1 MPLSRRHFL
10 STSSTAVASLGMPT
24 ALWAASP
31 PIVFGYTGVTDFA
44 SVFVAASEGFF
55 RRRKLEVEL
64 RLIPLNPTIPAALQ
78 AGSLHIGGPTASVFL
93 QAVNGGLDLVV
104 VSGGAVTA
112 KEITHAGLVARAGS
126 GIRTAADCV
135 GKKIGVP
142 GLDAFLHITFRAWLK
157 QHGVDH
163 RRVQFVEAAFPL
175 HADLLRGGS
184 IDAVLTG
191 EPMTSRI
198 IDNHIGQVASYYLTF
213 LPDNRPTVLYAAHRN
228 WVRQNPEAMRAFREA
243 VQEGARFAR
252 QPQNDA
258 RTRAALGQFLKIPP
272 AELARMPIVRPSAS
286 IDKEQLTYWVDMMR
300 EQNMLKAAPDVER
313 LIAQ

>member
-1 MPLSRRHFL
+1 MPLSRRTVLHGAGAAAACVGLPRAAL
-10 STSSTAVASLGMPT
+10 SAT
-24 ALWAASP
+24 

-55 RRRKLEVEL
+55 RKRKLEVEL

-78 AGSLHIGGPTASVFL
+78 SGSLHIGGPTASVFL

-157 QHGVDH
+157 QQGVDH
-163 RRVQFVEAAFPL
+163 RQVRFVEAAFPL

-191 EPMTSRI
+191 EPMMARI
-198 IDNHIGQVASYYLTF
+198 INANIGQVVSYYLTF
-213 LPDNRPTVLYAAHRN
+213 LPDNRPTVLHAAHRD
-228 WVRQNPEAMRAFREA
+228 WVRQNPEAVRAFREA
-243 VQEGARFAR
+243 VQEGVRFVR

-258 RTRAALGQFLKIPP
+258 RVRAALAQYLKLPLEVLNNI
-272 AELARMPIVRPSAS
+272 PIVRPNAS
-286 IDKEQLTYWVDMMR
+286 IDKEQLAYWVDMMR
-300 EQNMLKAAPDVER
+300 EQKMLNAVPDLDR
-313 LIAQ
+313 LIVR

>member
-1 MPLSRRHFL
+1 MSLSRRTLLHGAGA
-10 STSSTAVASLGMPT
+10 TVASLGLPHT
-24 ALWAASP
+24 ALSAA

-78 AGSLHIGGPTASVFL
+78 SGSLHIGGPTASVFL

-126 GIRTAADCV
+126 GIHTAADCA

-142 GLDAFLHITFRAWLK
+142 GLDAFLHITFRAWLT

-191 EPMTSRI
+191 EPMMGRI
-198 IDNHIGQVASYYLTF
+198 VDHNVGYVASYYLTF
-213 LPDNRPTVLYAAHRN
+213 MPDNRPTVLLAAHRQ
-228 WVRQNPEAMRAFREA
+228 WVQQNPEAMRAFRES
-243 VQEGARFAR
+243 VHEGAHFAR
-252 QPQNDA
+252 QPQNDT
-258 RTRAALGQFLKIPP
+258 RVRAALGQFLKIPP
-272 AELARMPIVRPSAS
+272 ELLARMPIVRPNAS
-286 IDKEQLTYWVDMMR
+286 IDREQLAYWVDMMQ
-300 EQNMLKAAPDVER
+300 EQKMLKTAPDIDR
-313 LIAQ
+313 LIVK

>member
-1 MPLSRRHFL
+1 MGLPRAALS
-10 STSSTAVASLGMPT
+10 
-24 ALWAASP
+24 AA

-55 RRRKLEVEL
+55 RKRKLEVEL

-78 AGSLHIGGPTASVFL
+78 SGSLHIGGPTASVFL

-112 KEITHAGLVARAGS
+112 KEITHAGLVAGAGS

-157 QHGVDH
+157 QQGVDH
-163 RRVQFVEAAFPL
+163 RQVRFVEAAFPL

-191 EPMTSRI
+191 EPMMARI
-198 IDNHIGQVASYYLTF
+198 INANIGQVVSYYLTF
-213 LPDNRPTVLYAAHRN
+213 LPDNRPTVLHAAHRD
-228 WVRQNPEAMRAFREA
+228 WVRQNPEAVRAFREA
-243 VQEGARFAR
+243 VQEGVRFVR

-258 RTRAALGQFLKIPP
+258 RVRAALAQYLKLPLEVLNNI
-272 AELARMPIVRPSAS
+272 PIVRPNAS
-286 IDKEQLTYWVDMMR
+286 IDKEQLAYWVDMMR
-300 EQNMLKAAPDVER
+300 EQKMLNAVPDLDR
-313 LIAQ
+313 LIVR